1 VPRPGLRFDVV
12 VLGGGAA
19 GCVLAARLS
28 ENLDRSVC
36 LVEAGPDYGHF
47 GEGGWPADL
56 CDARSLALSHS
67 WATDPQDDRSQ
78 LRARVIG
85 GCSAHNACAAL
96 RGHPSDYEW
105 GDDWTWTT
113 IEPYLERAERQLGV
127 RVPEQEELSPW
138 QRAFLEAARE
148 LEPFAARAHP
158 VNARGKTRWH
168 AGFAYLDEARGRPN
182 LTILDHAVADCV
194 LRAGG
199 HATHARVV
207 RENERLELEAGAVV
221 LACGAYG
228 SPLVLQ
234 RSGIGPAS
242 ELDRLGLPVAA
253 DLPVGEGL
261 IDHPGVG
268 MTWRPTRELERDLD
282 AFAAERPVFMGQ
294 VTVFAQ
300 STSCEPHDCWDV
312 FLFPA
317 VEPAAPPQRWEVSA
331 AAFAMKPRSRGRVRA
346 RTTDPERP
354 PEIAHGFLNDPGD
367 ALPIVEGAHLL
378 RRIAESEQ
386 LSAYAGRELR
396 PGPGGHLGKFVQH
409 AVRGFFHPVGTCAL
423 GRVCD
428 RDGRVHGFDN
438 LIVADASFV
447 PEIPRANTHLT
458 VLAIAERLSERV

>member
-1 VPRPGLRFDVV
+1 VPRAGLRFDVV

-28 ENLDRSVC
+28 DQPDRSVC

-47 GEGGWPADL
+47 DDGAWPPDL
-56 CDARSLALSHS
+56 CDARSLAFSHA
-67 WATDPQDDRSQ
+67 WEADPGHDRSQ

-85 GCSAHNACAAL
+85 GCSAHNACAAI

-105 GDDWTWTT
+105 GDTWTWTT
-113 IEPYLERAERQLGV
+113 MEPYLERVERQLGV
-127 RVPEQEELSPW
+127 HVPDEDELSPW

-148 LEPFAARAHP
+148 LEPFEAGPHP
-158 VNARGKTRWH
+158 VNTRGAVRWH
-168 AGFAYLDEARGRPN
+168 AGFAYLDEARGRAN
-182 LTILDHAVADCV
+182 LTILDRAVADRV

-199 HATHARVV
+199 HVTHARVV
-207 RENERLELEAGAVV
+207 RDGERLDLEAGAVV

-234 RSGIGPAS
+234 RSGIGPAE
-242 ELDRLGLPVAA
+242 ELDRLGVPVVA
-253 DLPVGEGL
+253 DLSVGEGL
-261 IDHPGVG
+261 IDHAGAG
-268 MTWRPTRELERDLD
+268 MAWRPTPELEHDMD

-294 VTVFAQ
+294 VTVYAQ
-300 STSCEPHDCWDV
+300 STSCEPEDCWDV

-317 VEPAAPPQRWEVSA
+317 VEPAAPPHGWDVSA

-346 RTTDPERP
+346 RTLEPERP

-367 ALPIVEGAHLL
+367 ALPIVEGAYLL
-378 RRIAESEQ
+378 RGIAESEQ
-386 LSAYAGRELR
+386 MRRYVDRELR
-396 PGPGGHLGKFVQH
+396 PGPRAYLDRYVPD

-423 GRVCD
+423 GPVCD

-447 PEIPRANTHLT
+447 PDIPRANTHLT
-458 VLAIAERLSERV
+458 TLAVAERLAERV